1 MIKRVGQIYTV
12 LIRCNEKGL
21 GMHTKTHILVVDDD
35 QEIRE
40 LLEEY
45 LTKSGFFVSSVSD
58 GVELAQ
64 AIEVNGYPDLI
75 LLDVMLPGE
84 DGFTLCQKVRKH
96 SNVPIIMLTA
106 VSDETDQI
114 IGLEIGADDYIA
126 KPFSPRQLMAR
137 IKALLRRVQ
146 ASDEKPSD
154 ALPKLITFGD
164 WQLDTLAHRIINLEN
179 NDEHDLSGSDF
190 SLLMLFLSRPNE
202 VLDRDTISFATRG
215 REALPFER
223 GIDVQLSRL
232 RQRLGDSGKYP
243 HYIKT
248 MRGNGYIL
256 AVPVSIEH

>member
-1 MIKRVGQIYTV
+1 MPNQHR
-12 LIRCNEKGL
+12 
-21 GMHTKTHILVVDDD
+21 ILVVDDD
-35 QEIRE
+35 QDIRE

-45 LTKSGFFVSSVSD
+45 LTKSGYHVSTVKD
-58 GVELAQ
+58 GESLRES
-64 AIEVNGYPDLI
+64 IERHGYPSLI

-84 DGFTLCQKVRKH
+84 DGFALCQQVRRQ

-126 KPFSPRQLMAR
+126 KPFNPRQLVAR
-137 IKALLRRVQ
+137 IKAVLRRSQ
-146 ASDEKPSD
+146 LSEEPPESASVNHPLAKHL
-154 ALPKLITFGD
+154 LPKHIVFGD
-164 WQLDTLAHRIINLEN
+164 WRLDTLAHRICHLEHN
-179 NDEHDLSGSDF
+179 VSHELTGSDF

-202 VLDRDTISFATRG
+202 VLDRDTISCATRG

-243 HYIKT
+243 QYIKT
-248 MRGNGYIL
+248 LRGNGYIL
-256 AVPVSIEH
+256 AVPVNYETR